1 MGSRKTPVAVAN
13 ASGSSNAS
21 NAASVS
27 REKDFQLPFAL
38 DDIFAKEEVKVKD
51 DPFDLG
57 LKEELE
63 KEEEEE
69 DIRDGVLLGSGQSL
83 PSEINSAST
92 LEELFSIV

>member
-1 MGSRKTPVAVAN
+1 M
-13 ASGSSNAS
+13 
-21 NAASVS
+21 
-27 REKDFQLPFAL
+27 
-38 DDIFAKEEVKVKD
+38 KD

-83 PSEINSAST
+83 PSEINSGG
-92 LEELFSIV
+92 